1 MSTGALP
8 LSAAA
13 ELAELSAL
21 SSSLGF
27 GGASSHGDEPLEE
40 LPTCEALFSV
50 PGAPPLT
57 GFCRTPATASLAA
70 ASTPSAVAAAPAIA
84 PSSATIAPAAAAA
97 APETS
102 SLAVSNALGALK
114 AKNAELQRA
123 LEAQTIDAAA
133 AAARAADAHR
143 EELLRERQRHD
154 ERCAALQARL
164 DEQAAN
170 ASSQHDQ
177 LSALSASAE
186 EGQKFAREALDEQ
199 RATADAQL
207 AALQK
212 EVAFVKQ
219 AAQTSEEARRLATAQ
234 LAQAERQLAGQRFEM
249 ETKLQ
254 V

>member
-1 MSTGALP
+1 MSTGELP

-50 PGAPPLT
+50 PGAPALT
-57 GFCRTPATASLAA
+57 GFCRTPATASVAA
-70 ASTPSAVAAAPAIA
+70 ASTPTAVAAAPA
-84 PSSATIAPAAAAA
+84 IAPAAAAA

-164 DEQAAN
+164 DEQAVN

-199 RATADAQL
+199 RATHDAQL